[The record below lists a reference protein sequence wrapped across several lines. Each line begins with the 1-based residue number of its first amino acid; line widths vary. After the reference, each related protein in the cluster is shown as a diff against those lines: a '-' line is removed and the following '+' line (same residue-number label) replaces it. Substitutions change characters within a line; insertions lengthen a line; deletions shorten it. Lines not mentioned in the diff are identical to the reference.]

1 MAIKSGRVR
10 SLAEMQAFVRDLE
23 ACKSPRTCPHGRPT
37 MIYIGLKQLEKEFG
51 RLG

>member
-1 MAIKSGRVR
+1 MAIKSGRVL

-23 ACKSPRTCPHGRPT
+23 ACESPRTCPHGRPT
-37 MIYIGLKQLEKEFG
+37 MIYIGLKQLEKEFV